1 MSGMF
6 VYCGSLISLDLSHFD
21 TSNVTGMHEM
31 FSSCNSLTSLN
42 VSNFNTSKV
51 TDMSGMFTGCGT
63 SKVTV
68 KQS

>member
-1 MSGMF
+1 M
-6 VYCGSLISLDLSHFD
+6 
-21 TSNVTGMHEM
+21 
-31 FSSCNSLTSLN
+31 TSLN
-42 VSNFNTSKV
+42 VSNFNTSNV